1 MLTAGIDLAAKPA
14 KTGAVL
20 VDWSS
25 EPPTVVR
32 AWRKVTDE
40 QILALCEEVTRQR
53 GRVGIDCPLGWPRP
67 FVDFVGAHAA
77 HRPLPMP
84 ELGTQSL
91 RLRATDIAVMQR
103 RPGRPAPL
111 SVSTN
116 MLGVTALRAARLLA
130 ELRERGMPVD
140 RAGGGTVCEV
150 YPAASRFAWGLTK
163 VRDLTGLLSRLPL
176 AVAPAER
183 VQLDNEHIF
192 DALVAAL
199 TARAVA
205 VGATDPPPPGQADLA
220 AEEGWIH
227 VPSPGHD
234 IAELAGRAP
243 MLD

>member
-1 MLTAGIDLAAKPA
+1 VLTAGIDLAAQPA

-40 QILALCEEVTRQR
+40 QILALCEEVTRQQ

-77 HRPLPMP
+77 NRPLPTA

-103 RPGRPAPL
+103 RLGRPPL

-116 MLGVTALRAARLLA
+116 MLGSRPCARPDCWQSCESAACRW
-130 ELRERGMPVD
+130 
-140 RAGGGTVCEV
+140 T
-150 YPAASRFAWGLTK
+150 
-163 VRDLTGLLSRLPL
+163 
-176 AVAPAER
+176 
-183 VQLDNEHIF
+183 
-192 DALVAAL
+192 
-199 TARAVA
+199 
-205 VGATDPPPPGQADLA
+205 GQAGARSVRSIPPLV
-220 AEEGWIH
+220 
-227 VPSPGHD
+227 VPRGD
-234 IAELAGRAP
+234 
-243 MLD
+243 